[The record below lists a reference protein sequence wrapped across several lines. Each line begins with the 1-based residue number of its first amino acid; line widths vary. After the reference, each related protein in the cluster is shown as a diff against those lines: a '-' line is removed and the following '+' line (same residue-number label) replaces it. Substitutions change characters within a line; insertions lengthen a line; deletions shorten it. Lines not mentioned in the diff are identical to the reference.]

1 MATQHSTEATQTV
14 LQAATQLAGI
24 DFDLLSQDMAR
35 EVSPLVEAVVN
46 MLMLV
51 YYQAETGQATHTDFT
66 QARRIVRQ
74 SLQAA

>member
-1 MATQHSTEATQTV
+1 MAKQHSTEATQTV

-46 MLMLV
+46 MLMLI
-51 YYQAETGQATHTDFT
+51 YYQAETGQATRTDFT
-66 QARRIVRQ
+66 LARKIVRR
-74 SLQAA
+74 SLQIV